1 MMLTHTAIWRGID
14 LLAERNRWSASGLAK
29 RAGLDPTTF
38 NKSKRTT
45 KQGKSRWPS
54 TESVSKILEATGTS
68 MAEFVALIDEGS
80 DGRPPPMRRLR
91 CLSLGQMEREQ
102 AIDAAG
108 FPQAGPWEDVEF
120 PSIGDDSAYA
130 VELDRDLLA
139 PILRAGDMLIVSPR
153 SSVRRH
159 DRVVLRLKSG
169 RGRRWRA
176 DAEDGAAGRAG
187 PFLPTGGGARRSTPC
202 RWPGSLASCGSANR
216 KMAAGKPAA
225 TSTGR
230 HHNVREDEPGIA
242 AAISEPERPQPSVVR
257 LDDQLS
263 FRPLTSSERP
273 FRVSSNMCSRQIG
286 PALAMLECGLSAI
299 SAAFRLATRYAPERG
314 LPV

>member
-54 TESVSKILEATGTS
+54 TESVSKILDATGTS

-80 DGRPPPMRRLR
+80 DGPPPPMRRLR

-108 FPQAGPWEDVEF
+108 FPQSGPWEDIEF

-139 PILRAGDMLIVSPR
+139 PVLRAGDMLIVSPR

-159 DRVVLRLKSG
+159 DRVVLRLKTG
-169 RGRRWRA
+169 QLEVGVLVRRTAQRVA
-176 DAEDGAAGRAG
+176 LGH
-187 PFLPTGGGARRSTPC
+187 FC
-202 RWPGSLASCGSANR
+202 RP
-216 KMAAGKPAA
+216 
-225 TSTGR
+225 
-230 HHNVREDEPGIA
+230 EDERVLDA
-242 AAISEPERPQPSVVR
+242 VSVAWISRI
-257 LDDQLS
+257 LW
-263 FRPLTSSERP
+263 
-273 FRVSSNMCSRQIG
+273 
-286 PALAMLECGLSAI
+286 I
-299 SAAFRLATRYAPERG
+299 SQ
-314 LPV
+314 